1 MPRFRVQVQYPH
13 TQWYEQTVEVEAA
26 TEDDA
31 KVAAVEAADERG
43 WDDAVQAGDGE
54 CGESRV
60 YAIER
65 IDDTPPRETELLQA
79 LIEIERELRQ
89 HGAAAALACERAAR
103 SAVLKA
109 AEGRP

>member
-31 KVAAVEAADERG
+31 KVAAIKAADDRG

-54 CGESRV
+54 CGESQV
-60 YAIER
+60 YAIAC
-65 IDDTPPRETELLQA
+65 IDDTPSRETELLQA
-79 LIEIERELRQ
+79 LIKIEHELRQ
-89 HGAAAALACERAAR
+89 HGAAAALACERVAR
-103 SAVLKA
+103 NAVLKA
-109 AEGRP
+109 AGRRP